1 MEIRNLK
8 AGEEVSGFFAVR
20 KKELKEYD
28 SRFFLKLELGD
39 ASGRLD
45 AVLWEDA
52 ATTNH
57 QLEVGSVVKVKGTV
71 TTYREDLQINVRNI
85 RPAKQE
91 EFSLDEI
98 LPRSKFSTEE
108 LEKRF
113 VEEVRRV
120 KNQHL
125 KKLLE
130 LFMTDRPLGSARDK
144 KIFDAYLEAP
154 AGKLWHHNYI
164 GGLAEH
170 SLQMA
175 EIARN
180 VAPFYPQVDAE
191 LLVSGALLHDCG
203 KVWQY
208 RAVGFFDYTTEGR
221 LVGHI
226 NSGDHYIAS
235 LAEKIENFPAELTWR
250 LRHLI
255 LSHQGTGEQ
264 GSPIVPQTPE
274 AFVLYAIDEL
284 DSKMGALARIWEKE
298 KKAGWSEYIKLID
311 RYIYWGEN
319 RIQT

>member
-1 MEIRNLK
+1 MAIRDLK
-8 AGEEVSGFFAVR
+8 PGEEVSGFFAVR

-45 AVLWEDA
+45 AVMWEDA
-52 ATTNH
+52 AVTNN
-57 QLEVGSVVKVKGTV
+57 QIEVGAVVKIKGTV
-71 TTYREDLQINVRNI
+71 TTYRDDLQINVRNL
-85 RPAKQE
+85 RPAKPE

-98 LPRSKFSTEE
+98 LPRSRFSKEE

-113 VEEVRRV
+113 AEEVGRI
-120 KNQHL
+120 KNPHL

-130 LFMTDRPLGSARDK
+130 LFMTERLPGAGEK

-175 EIARN
+175 EIARKL
-180 VAPFYPQVDAE
+180 APFYPLVDVD
-191 LLVSGALLHDCG
+191 LLVAGALLHDSG

-208 RAVGFFDYTTEGR
+208 QAIGFFDYTTEGR

-235 LAEKIENFPAELTWR
+235 LAEKIEGFPAELLLR

-274 AFVLYAIDEL
+274 AFVLYSIDEL

-298 KKAGWSEYIKLID
+298 KKAGWSEYINLIS

-319 RIQT
+319 RTQT

>member
-1 MEIRNLK
+1 MAIRDLK
-8 AGEEVSGFFAVR
+8 PGEEVSGFFAVR

-45 AVLWEDA
+45 AVMWEDA
-52 ATTNH
+52 AVTNN

-71 TTYREDLQINVRNI
+71 TTYRDDLQINVRNI
-85 RPAKQE
+85 RPAKPE

-98 LPRSKFSTEE
+98 LPRSRFSKEE

-113 VEEVRRV
+113 AEEAGRV
-120 KNQHL
+120 KNPHL

-130 LFMTDRPLGSARDK
+130 LFFADRNV
-144 KIFDAYLEAP
+144 FDAYFTAP
-154 AGKLWHHNYI
+154 AGKLWHHNYV

-175 EIARN
+175 EIARK
-180 VAPFYPQVDAE
+180 VAPFYPLVEVD
-191 LLVSGALLHDCG
+191 LLATGALLHDSG
-203 KVWQY
+203 KGWQY
-208 RAVGFFDYTTEGR
+208 RAAGFFDYTTEGR

-235 LAEKIENFPAELTWR
+235 LTEKIEGFPAELGLR

-274 AFVLYAIDEL
+274 AFVLYSIDEL
-284 DSKMGALARIWEKE
+284 DSKMGALARIWEKD
-298 KKAGWSEYIKLID
+298 KKAGWSEYINLIG

-319 RIQT
+319 RTQT